1 MILNNHLYNLY
12 FKNKKTVLIN
22 KIFEKYINSETEN
35 NEFYL
40 NIFLENTNLIKKIIQ
55 SLDNDNLDITFLSYQ
70 IINIY
75 FNHNELSIKNLPE
88 MFDVLL
94 EILIFIELIIHI
106 HILLLNIYFF
116 NSEIISKYIKLT
128 NINDS
133 NKSNNYLMLIDVLIN
148 ICGIFETYYNKFQND
163 QNKII
168 MEYLEDNKGIMINV
182 LNFNLDNTIIQILE
196 LIDTEEKEKYKN
208 EEENTNNNNN
218 NDNNNDNN
226 DNKSKS
232 DVDQKNKNILINMIS
247 NMFNHYKN
255 NIMNLIEIFIKLFEK
270 IEIFIPENE
279 KKNIF
284 IIISTVFNYNIV
296 KLKS

>member
-40 NIFLENTNLIKKIIQ
+40 NIFSENTNLIKKIIQ
-55 SLDNDNLDITFLSYQ
+55 SLDNDNLDITYLSYQ

-196 LIDTEEKEKYKN
+196 LIDTEEKEKEKN
-208 EEENTNNNNN
+208 KENN
-218 NDNNNDNN
+218 NN

-270 IEIFIPENE
+270 KEIFIPENE

>member
-1 MILNNHLYNLY
+1 MILNNHLYILY

-22 KIFEKYINSETEN
+22 KIFEKYINPETEN

-40 NIFLENTNLIKKIIQ
+40 NIFSENTNLIKKIIQ
-55 SLDNDNLDITFLSYQ
+55 SLDDDNLDFIYLSYQ

-75 FNHNELSIKNLPE
+75 FNYNELSIKNLPE

-116 NSEIISKYIKLT
+116 NSDIMSKYIKLT

-133 NKSNNYLMLIDVLIN
+133 HKSNNYLMLIDILMN
-148 ICGIFETYYNKFQND
+148 ICGIFESYYNKFQTD
-163 QNKII
+163 QNII
-168 MEYLEDNKGIMINV
+168 ILEYLEDNKEILINI

-196 LIDTEEKEKYKN
+196 LINVEEKEKN
-208 EEENTNNNNN
+208 EETSNN
-218 NDNNNDNN
+218 NDK
-226 DNKSKS
+226 NKQNVDQKNKQN
-232 DVDQKNKNILINMIS
+232 VDQKNKNILINMIS

-255 NIMNLIEIFIKLFEK
+255 NIINLIEIFIKLFEK
-270 IEIFIPENE
+270 KEIFIPENE
-279 KKNIF
+279 KNNIF

-296 KLKS
+296 KLKV

>member
-40 NIFLENTNLIKKIIQ
+40 NIFSENTNLIKKIIQ
-55 SLDNDNLDITFLSYQ
+55 SLDNDNLDITYLSYQ

-163 QNKII
+163 QNIII

-182 LNFNLDNTIIQILE
+182 LNFNLDNTIIQILNN
-196 LIDTEEKEKYKN
+196 LDNSKN
-208 EEENTNNNNN
+208 ENSTSLN
-218 NDNNNDNN
+218 
-226 DNKSKS
+226 
-232 DVDQKNKNILINMIS
+232 NKNVLVNMIS

-255 NIMNLIEIFIKLFEK
+255 NIINLIEIFIKLFEK
-270 IEIFIPENE
+270 KEIFIPDAE

>member
-1 MILNNHLYNLY
+1 MYNLY

-196 LIDTEEKEKYKN
+196 LIDTEEKEKEKN
-208 EEENTNNNNN
+208 KENNNNYS
-218 NDNNNDNN
+218 
-226 DNKSKS
+226 KSKS

>member
-40 NIFLENTNLIKKIIQ
+40 NIFTENTNLIKKIIQ
-55 SLDNDNLDITFLSYQ
+55 SLDNDNLDFTYLSYQ

-75 FNHNELSIKNLPE
+75 FNYNELSIKNLPE

-116 NSEIISKYIKLT
+116 NSDIISKYIKLT

-133 NKSNNYLMLIDVLIN
+133 DKSNNYLMLIDTLMN
-148 ICGIFETYYNKFQND
+148 ICGIFETYYNKFQSD
-163 QNKII
+163 QNRII

-196 LIDTEEKEKYKN
+196 LIDTEEKEKDLN
-208 EEENTNNNNN
+208 EEENNDNNKNNNNN
-218 NDNNNDNN
+218 N
-226 DNKSKS
+226 NKNKNKQN
-232 DVDQKNKNILINMIS
+232 VDQKNKNILINMIS

-270 IEIFIPENE
+270 KEIFIPENE